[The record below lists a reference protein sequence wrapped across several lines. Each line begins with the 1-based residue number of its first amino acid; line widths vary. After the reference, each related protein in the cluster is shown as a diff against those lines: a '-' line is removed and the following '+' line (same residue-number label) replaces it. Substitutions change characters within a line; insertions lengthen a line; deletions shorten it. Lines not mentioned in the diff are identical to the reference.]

1 MNYSIYYKNKCL
13 FSELS
18 LKAAKDLK
26 EHYDYDDKWII
37 KEIKS
42 ER

>member
-1 MNYSIYYKNKCL
+1 MYSIYYKNKCL
-13 FSELS
+13 YSELS

-26 EHYDYDDKWII
+26 EHLGCKEWII

-42 ER
+42 VEY